1 MRLALSPRPA
11 SEICRDPLL
20 ASVAVCCVSDV
31 GSIPAAGCRSG
42 AIVVIGAGGE
52 LPPQV
57 GNQHL
62 FAWIKGPYNMH
73 AAALMP

>member
-1 MRLALSPRPA
+1 MNLVVR
-11 SEICRDPLL
+11 RDPLL

-31 GSIPAAGCRSG
+31 GAIPAAGCRSG
-42 AIVVIGAGGE
+42 AIFVVGSGGE

-73 AAALMP
+73 AAALVP

>member
-1 MRLALSPRPA
+1 MNLVVH
-11 SEICRDPLL
+11 RDPLL
-20 ASVAVCCVSDV
+20 ASVAVCCVSNV
-31 GSIPAAGCRSG
+31 GAIPAADRRSG
-42 AIVVIGAGGE
+42 AILGLGSGGE

-73 AAALMP
+73 AAALVP